1 MKLGI
6 LFSGQGSQKPGMGLD
21 LLTDSLFK
29 QTIQE
34 ASEATE
40 LDIIQ
45 ILKSEHGELDETK
58 NVQPALVA
66 VSCGIYKMLQRD
78 LPKLPVAGMVG
89 LSLGEY
95 AALISAGALSLE
107 PGLSLLADRGRY
119 MQVDA
124 DAVASSLAALINPDL
139 DIVNQVL
146 AEHPKVAIANYNS
159 PRQLVIGGPEK
170 EVQLVAE
177 LLKQH
182 EAAKRVVVLNVS
194 GAFHTPLFNPA
205 RQKMHQRLKSVVFN
219 EPEVQVMSNTTIQP
233 FTADNIAEILERQL
247 AQPTHFGE
255 DLQELVEHEQIDGVL
270 EIGPGKTLSRFARQ
284 VNRNL
289 SSEHIASLEDYQA
302 FIKEHQEWI

>member
-21 LLTDSLFK
+21 FLTDDLFK
-29 QTIQE
+29 QTIQA

-40 LDIIQ
+40 LDIIR
-45 ILKSEHGELDETK
+45 ILKSEQGELDETK

-66 VSCGIYKMLQRD
+66 VSCGIYRMLQRD
-78 LPKLPVAGMVG
+78 LPKLPVAGMIG

-95 AALISAGALSLE
+95 AALISAGALALK

-119 MQVDA
+119 MQADA

-139 DIVNQVL
+139 DSVNWVL
-146 AEHPKVAIANYNS
+146 KDHPKVTVANYNS

-177 LLKQH
+177 LLKQQ
-182 EAAKRVVVLNVS
+182 EAAKRVIVLNVS
-194 GAFHTPLFNPA
+194 GAFHTALFNPA
-205 RQKMHQRLKSVVFN
+205 RQKMHQRLKDVIFT
-219 EPEVQVMSNTTIQP
+219 EPEVPVISNTTIQP
-233 FTADNIAEILERQL
+233 FAADNIAEILERQL

-255 DLQELVEHEQIDGVL
+255 DLQKLVEYEQINGVL

-284 VNRNL
+284 VNRSLNC
-289 SSEHIASLEDYQA
+289 EHISSIEDYQA
-302 FIKEHQEWI
+302 FIKEHQEWS